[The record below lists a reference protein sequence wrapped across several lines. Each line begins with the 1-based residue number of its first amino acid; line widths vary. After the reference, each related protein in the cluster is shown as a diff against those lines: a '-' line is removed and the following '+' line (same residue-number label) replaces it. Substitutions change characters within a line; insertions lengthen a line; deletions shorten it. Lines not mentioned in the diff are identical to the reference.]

1 MVRLRAPAFW
11 SQPSAQIRPL
21 LLSPFSAIVAAIT
34 ARKQRQMGWA
44 APVPVLCCGNI
55 SVGGTGKTT
64 VVMDLASRLLQRGKT
79 PHILTRGYGGRL
91 RTTTRVNPAQHTAQ
105 DVGDEP
111 LLLAQLCPVWVGAD
125 RAASAR
131 MAVAAGADC
140 LLMDDGFQ
148 NPSLHKNL
156 SLLVVDGGV
165 GLGNGHVLPAGPL
178 REQPVQAFARAQAT
192 VLIGPDKTGFQERF
206 GKVAPHLM
214 RAELRQSDTVRMLQG
229 QRCVAFAGLGRPEK
243 FFEGLKN
250 CNVALAQ
257 TVAFPDHYFYKQH
270 DLARLADMAVSLQA
284 RLVTTPKDAVRLPEY
299 FRQKVITVGVELVW
313 QNPAAPE
320 VLLDQFLNGAAE

>member
-1 MVRLRAPAFW
+1 MVKLRAPIFW
-11 SQPSAQIRPL
+11 SKPSAKIRPL
-21 LLSPFSAIVAAIT
+21 LLWPFSAIVAAVT
-34 ARKQRQMGWA
+34 AYKQRQPGEY

-64 VVMDLASRLLQRGKT
+64 VVLDLAAHLLQRGKN

-91 RTTTRVNPAQHTAQ
+91 RTTTQVNPALHSAQ

-111 LLLAQLCPVWVGAD
+111 LLLAQICPVWVGAD

-131 MAVAAGADC
+131 AAVAAGADC

-156 SLLVVDGGV
+156 SLLVVDGSV

-178 REQPVQAFARAQAT
+178 REPPLQAFARAQAT
-192 VLIGPDKTGFQERF
+192 LLIGADKTDFQTHF
-206 GKVAPHLM
+206 GQVAPHFM
-214 RAELRQSDTVRMLQG
+214 CAELRQSETVKTLQG

-250 CNVALAQ
+250 CNVTLAQ
-257 TVAFPDHYFYKQH
+257 TVAFPDHYFYKQQ
-270 DLARLADMAVSLQA
+270 DLKRLAEMALSLQA

-299 FRQKVITVGVELVW
+299 FRQKVTVIGVDLVW
-313 QNPAAPE
+313 QNPAAPDA
-320 VLLDQFLNGAAE
+320 LLDLFLNGSAG

>member
-1 MVRLRAPAFW
+1 MVKLRAPAFW
-11 SQPSAQIRPL
+11 SQPSAKIRPL
-21 LLSPFSAIVAAIT
+21 LLSPFAGIVAAIT
-34 ARKQRQMGWA
+34 ARKQHQQGWT

-55 SVGGTGKTT
+55 SVGGAGKTT
-64 VVMDLASRLLQRGKT
+64 VVLDLAARLLRRGKK

-91 RTTTRVNPAQHTAQ
+91 RTTTQVNPAQHTAQ

-131 MAVAAGADC
+131 MAVAHGADC

-148 NPSLHKNL
+148 NPSLYKNL

-165 GLGNGHVLPAGPL
+165 GLGNGYVLPAGPL
-178 REQPVQAFARAQAT
+178 REQPAQAFARAQAT
-192 VLIGPDKTGFQERF
+192 VLIEPDKTGFLARF
-206 GKVAPHLM
+206 GHVAPHVM
-214 RAELRQSDTVRMLQG
+214 QAELQQSDNVSALQG

-250 CNVALAQ
+250 CNITLAQ
-257 TVAFPDHYFYKQH
+257 TVAFPDHYFYKQK
-270 DLARLADMAVSLQA
+270 DLKRLADMAVSLQA
-284 RLVTTPKDAVRLPEY
+284 CLVTTPKDAVRLPEY
-299 FRQKVITVGVELVW
+299 FRQKVLIVGVDLVW

-320 VLLDQFLNGAAE
+320 DLLNQFLNGSAG

>member
-1 MVRLRAPAFW
+1 M
-11 SQPSAQIRPL
+11 
-21 LLSPFSAIVAAIT
+21 
-34 ARKQRQMGWA
+34 
-44 APVPVLCCGNI
+44 PVLCCGNI

-64 VVMDLASRLLQRGKT
+64 VVLDLAARLLLRGKK

-91 RTTTRVNPAQHTAQ
+91 RTITRVNPAQHTAQ

-125 RAASAR
+125 RAVSAQ

-148 NPSLHKNL
+148 NPYLHKNL

-178 REQPVQAFARAQAT
+178 REQPLQAFARAQVT
-192 VLIGPDKTGFQERF
+192 VLIGPDKTGFLAQF
-206 GKVAPHLM
+206 GKVTPHLM
-214 RAELRQSDTVRMLQG
+214 QAELRQSDTVSALQG

-250 CNVALAQ
+250 CNVALEQ
-257 TVAFPDHYFYKQH
+257 VVAFPDHYFYKQQ
-270 DLARLADMAVSLQA
+270 DLEHLADMAVSLQA

-299 FRQKVITVGVELVW
+299 FRQKVITVGVDLVW
-313 QNPAAPE
+313 QNPAAPH
-320 VLLDQFLNGAAE
+320 VLLDQFLNGSAR